1 MASFP
6 WLPVGHALPDGTAI
20 GRVLASGE
28 HHQIIRARRGES
40 IVLLVE
46 SDSSA
51 GHRLSAL
58 AEHRVMRANFLDR
71 RMIALVCAA
80 EDAPTLVGDIPRRP
94 EALSAIEAKD
104 LAAGLSA
111 LARDFPKAAWSD
123 ALFVP
128 DLAACLPLRD
138 AGEEDRRRLALRLV
152 TGGVE
157 DTSLSP
163 SSISKLNPWLTEQ
176 EIAEFLAVFGI
187 EQSVEPAMTGP
198 PRAEGPFHLA
208 GRPELEAFFQ
218 EYVVEHYRDEDRYAA
233 LGVQPPGG
241 ILIAGPPGS
250 GKTFAV
256 RRLADH
262 LGWPVFELDLKAVGS
277 PFIHE
282 TGVRLEKLF
291 DTAAQNAPA
300 IIVIDEI
307 DAFAG
312 VRGMTSHDHR
322 IEEVSAFLRR
332 LERAADNR
340 ILAVGTTNRK
350 DAIDPAFLRKGR
362 FDHVLEVAY
371 PGPEEVRAV
380 LDGLVAE
387 RPHNEG
393 MNLAAAATRLAG
405 RPMSDVAWAV
415 NEAARLAVKSGKN
428 QLDDISLFGAIAK
441 LR

>member
-71 RMIALVCAA
+71 CMTAFVSSA
-80 EDAPTLVGDIPRRP
+80 EDAPSLVGDIPRRP

-104 LAAGLSA
+104 LATALLA
-111 LARDFPKAAWSD
+111 LAREFPKAAWSD

-128 DLAACLPLRD
+128 DLATCLPFRED
-138 AGEEDRRRLALRLV
+138 AEEDRRRLAFRLV

-157 DTSLSP
+157 DESLSL
-163 SSISKLNPWLTEQ
+163 SSIRKLNPWLTQ
-176 EIAEFLAVFGI
+176 NEIAEFLAVFGV
-187 EQSVEPAMTGP
+187 EQNVEPTKTYATSGG
-198 PRAEGPFHLA
+198 GPFHLA
-208 GRPELEAFFQ
+208 GRPELEEFFQ
-218 EYVVEHYRDEDRYAA
+218 EYVIEHYRHEDRYAA
-233 LGVQPPGG
+233 LGVRPPGG

-262 LGWPVFELDLKAVGS
+262 LGWPVFELDLKTVGS

-291 DTAAQNAPA
+291 DIAAQKAPA
-300 IIVIDEI
+300 IVVIDEI
-307 DAFAG
+307 DALAG
-312 VRGMTSHDHR
+312 VRGMTSHDHK
-322 IEEVSAFLRR
+322 IEEISAFLRR
-332 LERAADNR
+332 IERAADNR
-340 ILAVGTTNRK
+340 VLVVGTTNRK

-362 FDHVLEVAY
+362 FDHVLEVGY
-371 PGPEEVRAV
+371 PGPEEVAA
-380 LDGLVAE
+380 LLEDLVAE
-387 RPHNEG
+387 RPHSEG
-393 MNLAAAATRLAG
+393 MNLGAAATRLAG
-405 RPMSDVAWAV
+405 RPMSDVAWAI
-415 NEAARLAVKSGKN
+415 NEAARLAVKSGKDKV
-428 QLDDISLFGAIAK
+428 DDISLFGAIAK